1 MTDSARTSKRVKGVL
16 LHLTREGGCN
26 GLHLKEPPR
35 HFPASVVGIVA
46 LVLLTQTGRYF
57 LGMAFGGLVV
67 LGVIGNFLTTC
78 SLPGVN
84 PYAQ

>member
-1 MTDSARTSKRVKGVL
+1 MDYILSNHPVTFAAT
-16 LHLTREGGCN
+16 
-26 GLHLKEPPR
+26 
-35 HFPASVVGIVA
+35 VVGIVA